1 MYRKDSLLIKIVSWI
16 LLILLL
22 AIALFP
28 IYWLTVTAFKNRIQI
43 VSIPPQFF
51 FTPTL
56 ENFSLVFTNK
66 TGTDTNFIFFFRM
79 SIIIS
84 TLSTIFS
91 VGLGSL
97 AAYSLSRFNLK
108 GKSDLM
114 FFILSTR
121 MLPPI
126 ATLVPLFLMYRALSF
141 SDTVHGMVLLYTMFN
156 LGFTVWMMKSF
167 FDEIPIE
174 YEEAALVD
182 GYSRWEAFLKVV
194 LPQSITGLA
203 ASAVFSLIATW
214 NEFVYGSILTTRYAR
229 MVPPAVSVRVGSE
242 GYEWGRIA
250 ATAFLYVIPVII
262 FTFLVRKS
270 LLRGLTFGAIKK

>member
-1 MYRKDSLLIKIVSWI
+1 MYKNDSVLLRVISWVI
-16 LLILLL
+16 LILLL
-22 AIALFP
+22 AITLFP
-28 IYWLTVTAFKNRIQI
+28 LFWLAITAIKTRSQI
-43 VSIPPQFF
+43 MSIPPQFF

-56 ENFSLVFTNK
+56 ENFALVFTNK
-66 TGTDTNFIFFFRM
+66 TGTDTNFNFFFRM

-84 TLSTIFS
+84 AFSTVFS
-91 VGLGSL
+91 VLLGSL
-97 AAYSLSRFNLK
+97 AAYSLSRFKLK
-108 GKSDLM
+108 GKDDLM
-114 FFILSTR
+114 FFILTTR
-121 MLPPI
+121 MLPPV
-126 ATLVPLFLMYRALSF
+126 ATLVPLFLMYRNLGL

-182 GYSRWEAFLKVV
+182 GYSRWEAFLRVV
-194 LPQSITGLA
+194 LPQSLTGLA
-203 ASAVFSLIATW
+203 ASAVFSLIASW
-214 NEFVYGSILTTRYAR
+214 NEFVYGSLLTTRYAR
-229 MVPPAVSVRVGSE
+229 TVPPAVSVRVGSE

-262 FTFLVRKS
+262 FTFLMRKS

>member
-1 MYRKDSLLIKIVSWI
+1 MQREPLISKILSWI
-16 LLILLL
+16 GLILLL
-22 AIALFP
+22 VVFLFP
-28 IYWLTVTAFKNRIQI
+28 LYWLAATAFKDRAQI
-43 VSIPPQFF
+43 ISIPPQFI

-56 ENFSLVFTNK
+56 QNFQDIFHTS
-66 TGTDTNFIFFFRM
+66 TGTDTNFGFFFRM
-79 SIIIS
+79 SILIS
-84 TLSTIFS
+84 ALSTFFS
-91 VGLGSL
+91 VLLGTL
-97 AAYSLSRFNLK
+97 AAYALSRFKLS
-108 GKSDLM
+108 GKNDLM

-121 MLPPI
+121 MLPPV
-126 ATLVPLFLMYRALSF
+126 ATLVPLFLMYRNLAL

-182 GYSRWEAFLKVV
+182 GYSRWEAFLRVV
-194 LPQSITGLA
+194 LPQSITGIA
-203 ASAVFSLIATW
+203 ASAVFSLIASW

-229 MVPPAVSVRVGSE
+229 TVPPAVSVRVGSE

-250 ATAFLYVIPVII
+250 ATAFLYVLPVLI

>member
-1 MYRKDSLLIKIVSWI
+1 MIQKDQLFKKILSWI
-16 LLILLL
+16 ILIATLSV
-22 AIALFP
+22 ALFP
-28 IYWLTVTAFKNRIQI
+28 LYWLTVTALKTRLQI
-43 VSIPPQFF
+43 FTTPPEFF

-56 ENFSLVFTNK
+56 KNFSLVFTNES
-66 TGTDTNFIFFFRM
+66 GTDTNFTFFFKN

-84 TLSTIFS
+84 LMSTFFS
-91 VGLGSL
+91 VVFGSL
-97 AAYSLSRFNLK
+97 AAYSLSRFK
-108 GKSDLM
+108 ISGKDDLM

-126 ATLVPLFLMYRALSF
+126 ATLVPLFLLYRNLGL
-141 SDTVHGMVLLYTMFN
+141 SDTMHGMILLYTMFN
-156 LGFTVWMMKSF
+156 LGFTVWVMKSF

-182 GYSRWEAFLKVV
+182 GYSRWEAFLLVV
-194 LPQSITGLA
+194 LPQSLTGLA
-203 ASAVFSLIATW
+203 STAVFSLIASW
-214 NEFVYGSILTTRYAR
+214 NEFVYGSLLTTRYAR
-229 MVPPAVSVRVGSE
+229 TVPPAVSVRVGSE

-270 LLRGLTFGAIKK
+270 LLRGLTFGTIKK

>member
-1 MYRKDSLLIKIVSWI
+1 MNPKSSKVKKIISWI
-16 LLILLL
+16 MLIIL
-22 AIALFP
+22 IAFAMFP
-28 IYWLTVTAFKNRIQI
+28 IYWLTVTAVKTRQQI
-43 VSIPPQFF
+43 VSIPPQFI

-66 TGTDTNFIFFFRM
+66 SGTDTNFTFFFKM

-97 AAYSLSRFNLK
+97 AAYSFSRFK
-108 GKSDLM
+108 IAGKDDLM
-114 FFILSTR
+114 FFILTTR
-121 MLPPI
+121 MLPPV
-126 ATLVPLFLMYRALSF
+126 ATLVPLFLMYRNLHL

-167 FDEIPIE
+167 FDEIPVE

-182 GYSRWEAFLKVV
+182 GYSRWEAFIRVV
-194 LPQSITGLA
+194 LPQSLTGLA
-203 ASAVFSLIATW
+203 ASAVFSLIASW
-214 NEFVYGSILTTRYAR
+214 NEFVYGSLLTTRYAR
-229 MVPPAVSVRVGSE
+229 TVPPAVSVRVGSE

-262 FTFLVRKS
+262 FTFLMRKS

>member
-1 MYRKDSLLIKIVSWI
+1 MHKTNLLKRIFSWA
-16 LLILLL
+16 LLILLI
-22 AIALFP
+22 AIFIFPFYWMVATALK
-28 IYWLTVTAFKNRIQI
+28 TRIQI
-43 VSIPPQFF
+43 VNIPPLFI

-56 ENFSLVFTNK
+56 DNFRGVFFTSS
-66 TGTDTNFIFFFRM
+66 GLETNFKEFFKM

-84 TLSTIFS
+84 ALSTFFS
-91 VGLGSL
+91 VMFGAL
-97 AAYSLSRFNLK
+97 AAYSVSRFKMK
-108 GKSDLM
+108 GKDDLM

-126 ATLVPLFLMYRALSF
+126 ATLVPLFLMYRQLGL

-156 LGFTVWMMKSF
+156 LGFTTWMMKSF

-174 YEEAALVD
+174 YEEAALMD
-182 GYSRWEAFLKVV
+182 GYSRWEAFVKVV
-194 LPQSITGLA
+194 LPQSVTGLA
-203 ASAVFSLIATW
+203 ASAVFCLIASW

-229 MVPPAVSVRVGSE
+229 TVPPAVAVRVGHE
-242 GYEWGRIA
+242 GYEWGKIA
-250 ATAFLYVIPVII
+250 ATAFMYVLPVLL

>member
-1 MYRKDSLLIKIVSWI
+1 MHRDSTLKKVLSWVGLII
-16 LLILLL
+16 LL
-22 AIALFP
+22 AIFLFP
-28 IYWLTVTAFKNRIQI
+28 LYWLAATALKDRTQI
-43 VSIPPQFF
+43 IAIPPQFF
-51 FTPTL
+51 FSPSL
-56 ENFSLVFTNK
+56 QNFYDIFFTS
-66 TGTDTNFIFFFRM
+66 TGTDTNFGFFFRM
-79 SIIIS
+79 SILIS
-84 TLSTIFS
+84 SLATFFS
-91 VGLGSL
+91 VLLGTL
-97 AAYSLSRFNLK
+97 AAYSLSRFK
-108 GKSDLM
+108 VAGKDDLM

-121 MLPPI
+121 MLPPV
-126 ATLVPLFLMYRALSF
+126 ATLVPIFLMYRNLGL

-182 GYSRWEAFLKVV
+182 GYSRWEAFLRVV
-194 LPQSITGLA
+194 LPQSITGIA
-203 ASAVFSLIATW
+203 ASAVFSLIASW

-229 MVPPAVSVRVGSE
+229 TIPPAVSVRVGSE

-250 ATAFLYVIPVII
+250 ATAFLYVLPVLI

>member
-1 MYRKDSLLIKIVSWI
+1 M
-16 LLILLL
+16 
-22 AIALFP
+22 A
-28 IYWLTVTAFKNRIQI
+28 
-43 VSIPPQFF
+43 IPPQFI

-56 ENFSLVFTNK
+56 QNFKDIFVTS
-66 TGTDTNFIFFFRM
+66 TGTDTNFGFFFRM
-79 SIIIS
+79 SITIS
-84 TLSTIFS
+84 ALSTFFS
-91 VGLGSL
+91 VLFGTL
-97 AAYSLSRFNLK
+97 AAYSVSRFK
-108 GKSDLM
+108 ITGKDDLM

-126 ATLVPLFLMYRALSF
+126 ATLVPMFLMYRNLGL

-182 GYSRWEAFLKVV
+182 GYSRWEAFLQVV
-194 LPQSITGLA
+194 LPQSVTGIA
-203 ASAVFSLIATW
+203 ASAVFSLIASW

-229 MVPPAVSVRVGSE
+229 TVPPAVSVRVGSE

-250 ATAFLYVIPVII
+250 ATAFLYVLPVFI

>member
-1 MYRKDSLLIKIVSWI
+1 MHHKSLANRILSWVGLI
-16 LLILLL
+16 LLI
-22 AIALFP
+22 AIFMFPLYWMVATALK
-28 IYWLTVTAFKNRIQI
+28 TRIQI
-43 VSIPPQFF
+43 VNIPPLFV

-56 ENFSLVFTNK
+56 ENFRGVFF
-66 TGTDTNFIFFFRM
+66 TDSGLETNFKEFFKM

-84 TLSTIFS
+84 ALSTFFS
-91 VGLGSL
+91 VMFGAL
-97 AAYSLSRFNLK
+97 AAYSVSRFKMK
-108 GKSDLM
+108 GKDDLM

-126 ATLVPLFLMYRALSF
+126 ATLVPLFLMYRQLGL

-156 LGFTVWMMKSF
+156 LGFTTWMMKSF

-174 YEEAALVD
+174 YEEAALMD
-182 GYSRWEAFLKVV
+182 GYSRWEAFTKVV
-194 LPQSITGLA
+194 LPQSVTGLA
-203 ASAVFSLIATW
+203 ASAVFSLIASW

-229 MVPPAVSVRVGSE
+229 TVPPAVAVRVGHE
-242 GYEWGRIA
+242 GYEWGKIA
-250 ATAFLYVIPVII
+250 ATAFMYVLPVLI

>member
-1 MYRKDSLLIKIVSWI
+1 MHKTNLLKRIFSWA
-16 LLILLL
+16 LLILLI
-22 AIALFP
+22 AIFIFPFYWMVATALK
-28 IYWLTVTAFKNRIQI
+28 TRIQI
-43 VSIPPQFF
+43 VNIPPLFI

-56 ENFSLVFTNK
+56 DNFRGVFFTSS
-66 TGTDTNFIFFFRM
+66 GLETNFKEFFKM

-84 TLSTIFS
+84 ALSTFFS
-91 VGLGSL
+91 VMFGSL
-97 AAYSLSRFNLK
+97 AAYSVSRFKMK
-108 GKSDLM
+108 GKDDLM

-126 ATLVPLFLMYRALSF
+126 ATLVPLFLMYRQLGL

-156 LGFTVWMMKSF
+156 LGFTTWMMKSF

-174 YEEAALVD
+174 YEEAALMD
-182 GYSRWEAFLKVV
+182 GYSRWEAFVKVV
-194 LPQSITGLA
+194 LPQSVTGLA
-203 ASAVFSLIATW
+203 ASAVFCLIASW

-229 MVPPAVSVRVGSE
+229 TVPPAVAVRVGHE
-242 GYEWGRIA
+242 GYEWGKIA
-250 ATAFLYVIPVII
+250 ATAFMYVLPVLL

>member
-1 MYRKDSLLIKIVSWI
+1 MHQTNRFNRILAWTGLI
-16 LLILLL
+16 LLI
-22 AIALFP
+22 AIFMFPLFWLVATALK
-28 IYWLTVTAFKNRIQI
+28 TRSQI
-43 VSIPPQFF
+43 MSIPPQFF

-56 ENFSLVFTNK
+56 ENFRGVFFTSS
-66 TGTDTNFIFFFRM
+66 GTDTNFLFFFKM

-84 TLSTIFS
+84 ALSTVFS
-91 VGLGSL
+91 VLFGAM
-97 AAYSLSRFNLK
+97 AAYSVSRFK
-108 GKSDLM
+108 ISGKDDLM

-126 ATLVPLFLMYRALSF
+126 ATLVPLFLMYRALGL

-167 FDEIPIE
+167 FDEIPVE
-174 YEEAALVD
+174 YEEAALMD
-182 GYSRWEAFLKVV
+182 GYSRWEAFIKVV
-194 LPQSITGLA
+194 IPQSVTGLA
-203 ASAVFSLIATW
+203 ASAVFSLIASW

-229 MVPPAVSVRVGSE
+229 TVPPAVAVRVGHE
-242 GYEWGRIA
+242 GYEWGKIA
-250 ATAFLYVIPVII
+250 ATAFMYVLPVLI

>member
-1 MYRKDSLLIKIVSWI
+1 MYRKDSNLTRILSWAV
-16 LLILLL
+16 LVLLL
-22 AIALFP
+22 AVTLFP
-28 IYWLTVTAFKNRIQI
+28 LYWLTVTALKTRSQI
-43 VSIPPQFF
+43 ISIPPQFF
-51 FTPTL
+51 FIPTL

-66 TGTDTNFIFFFRM
+66 TGSDTNFTFFFQM

-91 VGLGSL
+91 VGLGTL
-97 AAYSLSRFNLK
+97 AAYSLSRFK
-108 GKSDLM
+108 VSGKDDLM

-121 MLPPI
+121 MLPPV
-126 ATLVPLFLMYRALSF
+126 ATLVPLFLMYRNLAL

-194 LPQSITGLA
+194 LPQSLTGLA
-203 ASAVFSLIATW
+203 ASAVFSLIASW
-214 NEFVYGSILTTRYAR
+214 NEFVYGSLLTTRYAR

-262 FTFLVRKS
+262 FTFLMRKS

>member
-1 MYRKDSLLIKIVSWI
+1 MYKEDSTFRKVLSWVLLIA
-16 LLILLL
+16 LLMF
-22 AIALFP
+22 ALFP
-28 IYWLTVTAFKNRIQI
+28 LYWLTVTALKTRQQI

-51 FTPTL
+51 FKPTL
-56 ENFSLVFTNK
+56 ENFSLIFTNK
-66 TGTDTNFIFFFRM
+66 TGTDTNFTFFFRM

-91 VGLGSL
+91 VALGSL
-97 AAYSLSRFNLK
+97 AAYSVSRFK
-108 GKSDLM
+108 ISGKDDLM

-126 ATLVPLFLMYRALSF
+126 ATLVPLFLMYRNLRL

-167 FDEIPIE
+167 FDEIPKE

-182 GYSRWEAFLKVV
+182 GYSRWEAFLRVV
-194 LPQSITGLA
+194 LPQSLTGLA
-203 ASAVFSLIATW
+203 ASAVFSLIASW
-214 NEFVYGSILTTRYAR
+214 NEFVYGSLLTTRYAR
-229 MVPPAVSVRVGSE
+229 TVPPAVSVRVGSE

-262 FTFLVRKS
+262 FTFLMRKS

>member
-1 MYRKDSLLIKIVSWI
+1 MHREGTFKKVLSWVA
-16 LLILLL
+16 LILLL
-22 AIALFP
+22 VVFLFP
-28 IYWLTVTAFKNRIQI
+28 LIWLTATALKDRTQI
-43 VSIPPQFF
+43 MAIPPQFI

-56 ENFSLVFTNK
+56 QNFKDIFVTS
-66 TGTDTNFIFFFRM
+66 TGTDTNFGFFFRM
-79 SIIIS
+79 SITIS
-84 TLSTIFS
+84 LLSTFFS
-91 VGLGSL
+91 VFFGTL
-97 AAYSLSRFNLK
+97 AAYSFSRFK
-108 GKSDLM
+108 IAGKDDLM

-126 ATLVPLFLMYRALSF
+126 ATMVPIFLMYRNLGF
-141 SDTVHGMVLLYTMFN
+141 SDTIHGMVLLYTMFN

-182 GYSRWEAFLKVV
+182 GYSRLEAFLQVV
-194 LPQSITGLA
+194 LPQAITGIA
-203 ASAVFSLIATW
+203 ASAVFSLIASW

-250 ATAFLYVIPVII
+250 ATAFLYVLPVVL

>member
-1 MYRKDSLLIKIVSWI
+1 MHRDSTLKKVLSWAG
-16 LLILLL
+16 LILLL
-22 AIALFP
+22 IIFLFP
-28 IYWLTVTAFKNRIQI
+28 LYWLAATALKDRMQI
-43 VSIPPQFF
+43 MAIPPQFS

-56 ENFSLVFTNK
+56 QNFKDIFFSSSGL
-66 TGTDTNFIFFFRM
+66 DTNFGFFFRM

-84 TLSTIFS
+84 SLATFFS
-91 VGLGSL
+91 VLFGTL
-97 AAYSLSRFNLK
+97 AAYSLSRFK
-108 GKSDLM
+108 VAGKDDLM
-114 FFILSTR
+114 FFILTTR
-121 MLPPI
+121 MLPAI
-126 ATLVPLFLMYRALSF
+126 ATLVPIFLMYRNLHL

-167 FDEIPIE
+167 IDEIPVE

-194 LPQSITGLA
+194 LPQSITGIA
-203 ASAVFSLIATW
+203 ASAVFSLIASW

-229 MVPPAVSVRVGSE
+229 TIPPAMSVRVGSE

-250 ATAFLYVIPVII
+250 ATAFLYVLPVLA

>member
-1 MYRKDSLLIKIVSWI
+1 MYRKDSKLTKILSWVVLFI
-16 LLILLL
+16 LL
-22 AIALFP
+22 AITLFP
-28 IYWLTVTAFKNRIQI
+28 LYWLTVTALKTRAQI

-51 FTPTL
+51 FIPTL

-66 TGTDTNFIFFFRM
+66 TGTDTNFNFFFRM

-84 TLSTIFS
+84 GLSTIFS
-91 VGLGSL
+91 VTLGSL
-97 AAYSLSRFNLK
+97 AAYSLSRFNIK
-108 GKSDLM
+108 GKDDLM

-121 MLPPI
+121 MLPPM
-126 ATLVPLFLMYRALSF
+126 ATLVPLFLMYRMLSL

-182 GYSRWEAFLKVV
+182 GYSRWEAFIRVV
-194 LPQSITGLA
+194 LPQSLTGLA
-203 ASAVFSLIATW
+203 ASAVFCLIASW
-214 NEFVYGSILTTRYAR
+214 NEFVYGSLLTTRYAR
-229 MVPPAVSVRVGSE
+229 TVPPAVSVRVGSE

-262 FTFLVRKS
+262 FTFLMRKS

>member
-1 MYRKDSLLIKIVSWI
+1 M
-16 LLILLL
+16 
-22 AIALFP
+22 AATALK
-28 IYWLTVTAFKNRIQI
+28 TRQQI
-43 VSIPPQFF
+43 FSMPPVFI

-56 ENFSLVFTNK
+56 KNFLDVFISNR
-66 TGTDTNFIFFFRM
+66 TGVDTQFGFFFRM

-84 TLSTIFS
+84 VLSTFFS
-91 VGLGSL
+91 VTIGTM
-97 AAYSLSRFNLK
+97 AAYSLSRFKIK
-108 GKSDLM
+108 GKGDLM

-126 ATLVPLFLMYRALSF
+126 ATLVPLYLLYINIGFT
-141 SDTVHGMVLLYTMFN
+141 DTIHGMVLLYTMFN

-167 FDEIPIE
+167 IDEIPME

-182 GYSRWEAFLKVV
+182 GYTRFETFMKIV
-194 LPQSITGLA
+194 LPQAATGIA
-203 ASAVFSLIATW
+203 TSAVFSLIASW
-214 NEFVYGSILTTRYAR
+214 NEFVFGSILTTRYAR
-229 MVPPAVSVRVGSE
+229 TVPPAVSVTLGIE

-250 ATAFLYVIPVII
+250 ATAFLFVLPVLV